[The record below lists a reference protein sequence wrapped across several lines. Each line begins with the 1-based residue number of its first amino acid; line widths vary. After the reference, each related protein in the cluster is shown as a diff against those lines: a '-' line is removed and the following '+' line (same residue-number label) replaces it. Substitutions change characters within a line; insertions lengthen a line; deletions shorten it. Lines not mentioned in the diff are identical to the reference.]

1 MCVGRLKLAS
11 PTQAPLYS
19 ILKIEQF
26 VGMSVMPAHNRA
38 LCLYDGYD
46 CRIPLQLPLLTLS
59 LKYSFQSEALLV
71 SCISTA
77 WGPLSSTSHYFK
89 FHSHGW
95 HGIQDVYKAGVWS
108 WTAVRR
114 MWRQVTMTLSLWEWY
129 VRVLF
134 ELPEPDSPL
143 GTPSVYPFHL
153 AGIVIPTFW
162 KKGGGGYLNKQFQI
176 HWGIGRRTNA
186 TNMRPNLKPWTA
198 TVKGR

>member
-1 MCVGRLKLAS
+1 
-11 PTQAPLYS
+11 
-19 ILKIEQF
+19 
-26 VGMSVMPAHNRA
+26 MSVMPAHNRA

-114 MWRQVTMTLSLWEWY
+114 MWRQVTRTLRMVRQSAIRVTWTWLTTWNAERLSFPFSWY
-129 VRVLF
+129 FHTYLLKEGGRGVPQQTVSNTLGNREEDQCNQYET
-134 ELPEPDSPL
+134 ELEALDCDCQRY
-143 GTPSVYPFHL
+143 T
-153 AGIVIPTFW
+153 
-162 KKGGGGYLNKQFQI
+162 
-176 HWGIGRRTNA
+176 TNVC
-186 TNMRPNLKPWTA
+186 NFM
-198 TVKGR
+198 V